1 MFILLIYYLTGIIIN
16 ENHRINIKFLSIT
29 GDSPALSK
37 ILNFIGHGGYYCCN
51 FCYTRGISILQDILD
66 VSLPYAILID
76 YQHVSLLRHTKT
88 VLKAIYKQ
96 LKPSDRERFDNKL
109 KYQSFPHFFNR
120 QMKPFNKFSFIKA
133 VELRNILFYGFL
145 PLSFE
150 FINIQQLAHFAL
162 FICSIRLYHSQPP
175 MFGDKTQA
183 IADKLFEQYYK
194 HHRIF
199 YSNIQNYVL
208 HLHRHFGTQY
218 RNYGSLANI
227 GCFHQEDQIGHIS
240 KNIHGSNYY
249 SDLIVHYY
257 SIDFYL
263 HTQISHTE
271 YKTISKPIDLN
282 VDIIIYDYP
291 IIIQHH
297 NKICTCLN
305 PLTCI
310 SIYRRCVIHNRMFH
324 SLIYNKRGKS
334 NSYFISYNKSA
345 NDCIK
350 YFGRIILFFS
360 CINRNYA
367 IVQRHIQNQNISY
380 LFRTSPYFFLLEKPL
395 DKCFILLSKEPS
407 DLFDVININHVIK
420 HCITFEFQQQLIV
433 TEVSAY
439 HEHD

>member
-1 MFILLIYYLTGIIIN
+1 
-16 ENHRINIKFLSIT
+16 
-29 GDSPALSK
+29 
-37 ILNFIGHGGYYCCN
+37 
-51 FCYTRGISILQDILD
+51 
-66 VSLPYAILID
+66 
-76 YQHVSLLRHTKT
+76 
-88 VLKAIYKQ
+88 
-96 LKPSDRERFDNKL
+96 
-109 KYQSFPHFFNR
+109 
-120 QMKPFNKFSFIKA
+120 
-133 VELRNILFYGFL
+133 
-145 PLSFE
+145 
-150 FINIQQLAHFAL
+150 
-162 FICSIRLYHSQPP
+162 